1 MFRYKGTSFWTWVLI
16 RSGILPTREEY
27 ERALKEQEKSERER
41 RECRREHADEI
52 EWDRVKHKYLDTDEP
67 LTEEEK
73 AAVRERHIKRL
84 KSSAPS
90 VGSPNG
96 QAQV

>member
-1 MFRYKGTSFWTWVLI
+1 MFGHKGTSFWTWVLI

-27 ERALKEQEKSERER
+27 EQALKEQEESERER
-41 RECRREHADEI
+41 REYRREHADEI
-52 EWDRVKHKYLDTDEP
+52 EWARVKRKYLDTDEP

-73 AAVRERHIKRL
+73 TAVREHYIKRL
-84 KSSAPS
+84 ESSAPS

-96 QAQV
+96 QAWT